1 MPLDPQTLGT
11 ERPRTTDGR
20 EYPEYLRPFE
30 DFDPELLALLA
41 EREGETLDEFAV
53 SIGDLRLRSVASRW
67 LSSAE
72 WRGLVARREPD
83 NGHRRPTWVLTPRG
97 RDRLAELD

>member
-1 MPLDPQTLGT
+1 MPLDPATIDT
-11 ERPRTTDGR
+11 DHPRTTDGR

-30 DFDPELLALLA
+30 SFDEELLGLLA

-53 SIGDLRLRSVASRW
+53 SIEDLRLRSAASRW

-72 WRGLVARREPD
+72 WRGLVARKAGG
-83 NGHRRPTWVLTPRG
+83 NGHPAWVLTARG
-97 RDRLAELD
+97 RGRLTEPG